1 MISFL
6 ILSIHW
12 FNPLVWI
19 AFKMMSV
26 DMEFSC
32 DERVLKKLDKDTKK
46 IYVISEIW
54 MDTIL

>member
-1 MISFL
+1 L